1 MLESY
6 GNKTSSKNFIHF
18 LHGNSLTPKSYDGLL
33 KEINKI
39 SNINVFFF
47 RPLWTKVKKPTF
59 KNWDIFLDDYL
70 LSIKDKKNI
79 IGIGHS
85 FGGNIILKAAMLYPE
100 KFKKIILLDPT
111 FFTPATILVWKFINA
126 FNLQKYFL
134 PLVKSAERKK
144 MNYLS
149 MEEMFA
155 KYRSTKYFKN
165 FNDAELHFFLQSI
178 VKKKNNKFNLIYPK
192 KWDVR
197 IYKKGLLNDFFIW
210 KNLKN
215 YNIETLIIRAENSD
229 VFLKKTENMVRSK
242 NKKIQIKTIK
252 KTDHMF
258 PINNVHKT
266 FDLIN
271 QFI

>member
-1 MLESY
+1 M
-6 GNKTSSKNFIHF
+6 
-18 LHGNSLTPKSYDGLL
+18 
-33 KEINKI
+33 
-39 SNINVFFF
+39 
-47 RPLWTKVKKPTF
+47 
-59 KNWDIFLDDYL
+59 
-70 LSIKDKKNI
+70 
-79 IGIGHS
+79 
-85 FGGNIILKAAMLYPE
+85 
-100 KFKKIILLDPT
+100 
-111 FFTPATILVWKFINA
+111 
-126 FNLQKYFL
+126 
-134 PLVKSAERKK
+134 
-144 MNYLS
+144 
-149 MEEMFA
+149 
-155 KYRSTKYFKN
+155 
-165 FNDAELHFFLQSI
+165 QSI

-229 VFLKKTENMVRSK
+229 VFLKKTEDMVRSK